1 MKSIICYKKST
12 ELTDRFSSANFSGFT
27 WTRHRI
33 QHHLRPDLKR
43 RRCRM
48 YPVLC
53 LLALNFG
60 HSSSQDLGA
69 LLAGE
74 VSSEEVPETPKKW
87 APYSG
92 NYEDQSVPE
101 AVNDVG
107 NKNPED
113 TGSLMTKKT
122 QQTFITG

>member
-1 MKSIICYKKST
+1 
-12 ELTDRFSSANFSGFT
+12 
-27 WTRHRI
+27 
-33 QHHLRPDLKR
+33 
-43 RRCRM
+43 M

-113 TGSLMTKKT
+113 TGSLMTKKHSKHL
-122 QQTFITG
+122 